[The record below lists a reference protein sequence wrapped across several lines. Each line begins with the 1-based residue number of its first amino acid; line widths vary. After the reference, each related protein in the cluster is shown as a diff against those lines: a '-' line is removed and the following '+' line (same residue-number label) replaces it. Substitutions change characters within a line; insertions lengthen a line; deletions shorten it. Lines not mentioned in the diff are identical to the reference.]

1 MTRRVAVA
9 VLVAVRWAPP
19 GVELGKWRAALAE
32 DVVDLLRGLAVV
44 DAAIAVT
51 AADRGLADGIRWPG
65 MPVYEVER
73 LDARGIFAA
82 ASADGYEQAALV
94 AGDAPNLPGL
104 TVGKLLRPLSSRP
117 VAVARADGGR
127 GLVGVAANLPVPA
140 WLPDFD
146 LEDGDPAVLRR
157 AAERPEQVGAAPEW
171 RRMRTPDDLHA
182 LDPAVE
188 GWDVTRA
195 LLGG

>member
-9 VLVAVRWAPP
+9 VLVAVGWAPP
-19 GVELGKWRAALAE
+19 GVELGTWRAALAE
-32 DVVDLLRGLAVV
+32 DVVDLLRGLAEVE
-44 DAAIAVT
+44 AAIACT
-51 AADRGLADGIRWPG
+51 EADLGLAEAISWPG
-65 MPVYEVER
+65 MPVYRVRSLSAGE
-73 LDARGIFAA
+73 IFAA
-82 ASADGYEQAALV
+82 AAGDGYEQVALV
-94 AGDAPNLPGL
+94 AADAPNLPGL
-104 TVGKLLRPLSSRP
+104 TVGKLLRPLTTRP
-117 VAVARADGGR
+117 LAIARADAGP
-127 GLVGVAANLPVPA
+127 GLVGVAARVPVPP

-146 LEDGDPAVLRR
+146 LDGGDPAVLRK
-157 AAERPEQVGAAPEW
+157 AAERPEHVGSAPEW

>member
-1 MTRRVAVA
+1 MTRRVVVA
-9 VLVAVRWAPP
+9 VLVPVRWAPP
-19 GVELGKWRAALAE
+19 GVEIGRWRAALAE
-32 DVVDLLRGLAVV
+32 DVVDLLRGLAQV

-51 AADRGLADGIRWPG
+51 GEDAGLAEAISWPG
-65 MPVYEVER
+65 MPVYRVGSLRAGE
-73 LDARGIFAA
+73 IFAEA
-82 ASADGYEQAALV
+82 AADGYQQAALV

-104 TVGKLLRPLSSRP
+104 TVGKLLRPLTTRP
-117 VAVARADGGR
+117 LAVARADGGP
-127 GLVGVAANLPVPA
+127 GLVGVAAALPVPS

-146 LEDGDPAVLRR
+146 LDEGDPGALRR
-157 AAERPEQVGAAPEW
+157 AAERPEHVGSAPEW
-171 RRMRTPDDLHA
+171 RRLRTPDDLHA

>member
-1 MTRRVAVA
+1 MA
-9 VLVAVRWAPP
+9 VLVPVRWAPP

-32 DVVDLLRGLAVV
+32 DVVDLLRGLAEVE
-44 DAAIAVT
+44 AGIACVEE
-51 AADRGLADGIRWPG
+51 DLGLAEAISWPG
-65 MPVYEVER
+65 MPVYRVGR
-73 LDARGIFAA
+73 LSAGEIFAA
-82 ASADGYEQAALV
+82 AGADGFAQVALV

-104 TVGKLLRPLSSRP
+104 TVGKLLRPLTTRP
-117 VAVARADGGR
+117 LATARADGDGG
-127 GLVGVAANLPVPA
+127 GLVGVAARVPVPL

-146 LEDGDPAVLRR
+146 LDEGDPAVLRK
-157 AAERPEQVGAAPEW
+157 AAERPEHVGSAPEW
-171 RRMRTPDDLHA
+171 RRLRTPDDLHA

>member
-9 VLVAVRWAPP
+9 VLVTVGWAPP
-19 GVELGKWRAALAE
+19 GVELEKWRAALAE

-51 AADRGLADGIRWPG
+51 GADRGLADGIRWPG

-73 LDARGIFAA
+73 LDARSVFAA
-82 ASADGYEQAALV
+82 VAADGYEQAALV

-104 TVGKLLRPLSSRP
+104 TVGKLLRPLTTRP
-117 VAVARADGGR
+117 VSVARADHGP
-127 GLVGVAANLPVPA
+127 GLVGIGANLPVPA

-146 LEDGDPAVLRR
+146 LDSGDPGVLRR
-157 AAERPEQVGAAPEW
+157 AAERPEHVGSAPEW
-171 RRMRTPDDLHA
+171 RRLRTPDDLHA

>member
-9 VLVAVRWAPP
+9 VLVPVRWAPP
-19 GVELGKWRAALAE
+19 GTGMATWRAALAE
-32 DVVDLLRGLAVV
+32 DVVDLLRELAQVE
-44 DAAIAVT
+44 AAIAVT
-51 AADRGLADGIRWPG
+51 AEDRALAEAISWPG
-65 MPVYEVER
+65 MPIYQVESLR
-73 LDARGIFAA
+73 VGEIFVAA
-82 ASADGYEQAALV
+82 ARDGFAQAALV

-104 TVGKLLRPLSSRP
+104 TVGKLLRPLTTRP
-117 VAVARADGGR
+117 LAIARADAGP
-127 GLVGVAANLPVPA
+127 GLVGVAANLPVPG

-146 LEDGDPAVLRR
+146 LDAGDPGLLRR
-157 AAERPEQVGAAPEW
+157 AAERPEQVGSAPEW

>member
-9 VLVAVRWAPP
+9 VLVPVEWAPP
-19 GVELGKWRAALAE
+19 GMEPGKWRAALAE
-32 DVVDLLRGLAVV
+32 DVVDLLRGLAQV

-51 AADRGLADGIRWPG
+51 GADRALADGIRWPG
-65 MPVYEVER
+65 MPVYEVAR
-73 LDARGIFAA
+73 LDAAGIFAA
-82 ASADGYEQAALV
+82 AAADGYEQAALV

-104 TVGKLLRPLSSRP
+104 TVGKLLRPLTTRP
-117 VAVARADGGR
+117 LAVARADAGP
-127 GLVGVAANLPVPA
+127 GLVGVAANLPVPP

-146 LEDGDPAVLRR
+146 LDSGDPGALRR
-157 AAERPEQVGAAPEW
+157 AAERSEHVGSAPEW
-171 RRMRTPDDLHA
+171 RRLRTPDDLHA